1 MINILLNLKMNYFKK
16 ILWILVIALL
26 FNSNA
31 YAKKYRTGDLVENQF
46 YINKKFILDLPKG
59 KWNVVEKKRL
69 SYYGLSNLEYTLVKT
84 NGNKATEAISI
95 IEWKTAGF
103 MENLVNHALIE
114 IMFKNKYD
122 GCYDRPEYTVM
133 KFYKKGSSH
142 NCFWVGHHDLIK
154 HIYNPDNPELI
165 TANTQLKMWLKEK
178 KITLPDVALYSEHSY
193 FSRLSGGKWYGLVYV
208 VDPKILNAPDNNFIT
223 EDSSEYHKYNIDK
236 YPGHKKIMEK
246 WISISAQRH
255 LDFENLVNAKKQHK
269 LDLNY
274 FSPIK
279 NTATQNDK
287 LINQLK
293 NLNDL
298 FKNGVLTREEFEKAK
313 KKLLN

>member
-1 MINILLNLKMNYFKK
+1 MNYLKK

-26 FNSNA
+26 FNSNS
-31 YAKKYRTGDLVENQF
+31 YAKKYRTGDEVENQF
-46 YINKKFILDLPKG
+46 YINKKLILDLPIG
-59 KWNVVEKKRL
+59 KWTVVEKKRL
-69 SYYGLSNLEYTLVKT
+69 NYYGLSNLEYTLVKT
-84 NGNKATEAISI
+84 NSNKVTEAISI

-114 IMFKNKYD
+114 IMFKDKYD

-133 KFYKKGSSH
+133 EFYKKGSSH

-154 HIYNPDNPELI
+154 HIYSPDNPELK

-193 FSRLSGGKWYGLVYV
+193 FSRLAGGKWYGLVYV
-208 VDPKILNAPDNNFIT
+208 VDPKILNAPDNSFIT

-236 YPGHKKIMEK
+236 YPEHKKIMEK
-246 WISISAQRH
+246 WTSISAQRH

-279 NTATQNDK
+279 NTTSQNQNDE

-298 FKNGVLTREEFEKAK
+298 FKNGVLTRVEFEKAK
-313 KKLLN
+313 KKLLK

>member
-1 MINILLNLKMNYFKK
+1 MNYLKK

-26 FNSNA
+26 LNSNA
-31 YAKKYRTGDLVENQF
+31 YAKKYNTDDVVENQF

-59 KWNVVEKKRL
+59 KWTVVEKKRL

-84 NGNKATEAISI
+84 NGNKVTEAISI

-114 IMFKNKYD
+114 IMFKDKYD

-154 HIYNPDNPELI
+154 HIYNPDNPELK

-193 FSRLSGGKWYGLVYV
+193 FSRLAGGKWYGLVYV
-208 VDPKILNAPDNNFIT
+208 VDPKILNAPDNSFIT

-236 YPGHKKIMEK
+236 YPEHKKIMEK
-246 WISISAQRH
+246 WTSISAQRH

-279 NTATQNDK
+279 NTTSQNQNEE

-298 FKNGVLTREEFEKAK
+298 FKNGALTREEFEKAK
-313 KKLLN
+313 KKLLK

>member
-1 MINILLNLKMNYFKK
+1 MNSLKK
-16 ILWILVIALL
+16 ILWILIIALL
-26 FNSNA
+26 LNNNA
-31 YAKKYRTGDLVENQF
+31 YAKKYKTDDVVENQF

-59 KWNVVEKKRL
+59 KWTVVEKKRL

-84 NGNKATEAISI
+84 NGNKISEAISI

-114 IMFKNKYD
+114 IMFKDKYD

-133 KFYKKGSSH
+133 EFYRKGSSH

-154 HIYNPDNPELI
+154 HIYNPDNPELK

-178 KITLPDVALYSEHSY
+178 KITLPKVALYSEHSY
-193 FSRLSGGKWYGLVYV
+193 FSRLAGGKWYGLVYV
-208 VDPKILNAPDNNFIT
+208 ADPKILNAPDNSFIK
-223 EDSSEYHKYNIDK
+223 EDSSEYHKNNIDR
-236 YPGHKKIMEK
+236 YPEHKKIMAR
-246 WISISAQRH
+246 WVSISAKRH
-255 LDFENLVNAKKQHK
+255 LNFENLVNAKEYHK
-269 LDLNY
+269 LDLKS
-274 FSPIK
+274 FSPAK
-279 NTATQNDK
+279 SAANQNQNDE

-298 FKNGVLTREEFEKAK
+298 YKNGVLTKEEFEKAK

>member
-1 MINILLNLKMNYFKK
+1 MNSLKK
-16 ILWILVIALL
+16 ILWILIIALL
-26 FNSNA
+26 LNNNA
-31 YAKKYRTGDLVENQF
+31 YAKKYKTDDVVENQF
-46 YINKKFILDLPKG
+46 YINKRFILDLPKG
-59 KWNVVEKKRL
+59 KWTVVEKKRL
-69 SYYGLSNLEYTLVKT
+69 SYYGLSNLEYTLIKT
-84 NGNKATEAISI
+84 NGNKISEAISI

-114 IMFKNKYD
+114 IMFKDKYD

-133 KFYKKGSSH
+133 EFYRKGSSH

-154 HIYNPDNPELI
+154 HIYNPDNPELK

-193 FSRLSGGKWYGLVYV
+193 FSRLAGGKWYGLVYV
-208 VDPKILNAPDNNFIT
+208 VDPKILNAPDNSFIT

-236 YPGHKKIMEK
+236 YPEHKKIMEK
-246 WISISAQRH
+246 WTSISAQRH

-279 NTATQNDK
+279 DTTSQNQNNE

-298 FKNGVLTREEFEKAK
+298 FKNGVLNKEEFEKAK